1 MFDSVSLVKMKQCK
15 VIQRTNMQES
25 ARWYEGKRKQE
36 GKSGNVEKIRSERT
50 SGLPGIR
57 SLAIGYKF
65 VRLIKG
71 NIKVNG

>member
-1 MFDSVSLVKMKQCK
+1 
-15 VIQRTNMQES
+15 MQES

-57 SLAIGYKF
+57 SLAIGYKC

-71 NIKVNG
+71 NIKANG